1 MPLRIVRKVIL
12 NQCRISDKEFV
23 KFWTYSS
30 SVYYYLRILSPI
42 HFSNLLAIYLN
53 LSLFTSDSN
62 ATSIDH
68 EPRKCSLSWRDPVII
83 GGPSLTS
90 RLSTSPCN
98 FVQKSASPDVE
109 PSLANSILRAS
120 HYTIPYHWFTTSRQ
134 SCFLSLF
141 SCMFAQL
148 IDGLIPSTNNAADPG
163 YVRAGFV
170 RFRRSAYR

>member
-62 ATSIDH
+62 ATSIMNRESARCH
-68 EPRKCSLSWRDPVII
+68 EETRSLSVAPRWPRDCQRLRATSCKNLPVPTSNPPSQTRFFARRITPFPTIDLQRHVKAVFCLSSRACSLSWLMV
-83 GGPSLTS
+83 
-90 RLSTSPCN
+90 
-98 FVQKSASPDVE
+98 
-109 PSLANSILRAS
+109 
-120 HYTIPYHWFTTSRQ
+120 
-134 SCFLSLF
+134 
-141 SCMFAQL
+141 
-148 IDGLIPSTNNAADPG
+148 
-163 YVRAGFV
+163 
-170 RFRRSAYR
+170 